1 MTRPAERDS
10 TRARRVVDAL
20 RAAGLTIA
28 AIRIGADGS
37 VEIMTPDDP
46 RLVAEK
52 AAPRHDWSA

>member
-28 AIRIGADGS
+28 AVRVGADGS
-37 VEIMTPDDP
+37 VEVQTKDDP
-46 RLVAEK
+46 RLT
-52 AAPRHDWSA
+52 APARNPWDQ